1 MPIHYE
7 VTSVTLD
14 EIKDLV
20 SDRAIT
26 GETMLINMGPQHPS
40 THGVLRLLLEI
51 DGETIIS
58 CLPDVGF
65 LHTGIEKS
73 MEGKT
78 YQQVEVMTDR
88 IDYLNTVGNN
98 LAYCLAVE
106 KLVELDVPPRA
117 QTIRVILAEL
127 QRIASHLIWLATQA
141 LDLAAQSVFL
151 YCFRERELILD
162 IFELVSG
169 QRMMTT
175 YIRPGGLWR
184 ELPPEFEDAVRS
196 FIGMFP
202 KRIQMYEDLLT
213 KNPLFVDRTKGIG
226 VISGEEAV
234 RWGMTGP
241 SLRGSGIDY
250 DIRKVKPYSGYEEY
264 DFDVPLG
271 EYGDVF
277 SRYIIRIQ
285 EMRESVRIIQQG
297 LDKLPGG
304 PIRSDNRKFVP
315 PPRSELGTSME
326 ALIHHF
332 KLWTEGYNAPEGAVY
347 LPVSSPRGE
356 LGVYLESDGG
366 PKPYRVHWRTPSYGN
381 LQAMP
386 ILAKGHLVA
395 DLIAIIGS
403 IDIVLGDID
412 R

>member
-14 EIKDLV
+14 EIKNLV

-26 GETMLINMGPQHPS
+26 GETMLLNMGPQHPS
-40 THGVLRLLLEI
+40 THGVLRLLLEL

-58 CLPDVGF
+58 CIPDVGF

-78 YQQVEVMTDR
+78 YQQVEVLTDR

-98 LAYCLAVE
+98 LVYCLAVE

-226 VISGEEAV
+226 VISGEEAA

-241 SLRGSGIDY
+241 SLRGSGVDY
-250 DIRKVKPYSGYEEY
+250 DIRKVSPYSGYEEY

-271 EYGDVF
+271 ESGDVF

>member
-1 MPIHYE
+1 MPIHTE

-14 EIKDLV
+14 EIKNLV
-20 SDRAIT
+20 SDRAVS
-26 GETMLINMGPQHPS
+26 GETMLLNMGPQHPS
-40 THGVLRLLLEI
+40 THGVLRLLLEL
-51 DGETIIS
+51 DGETIVS
-58 CLPDVGF
+58 CIPDVGF

-73 MEGKT
+73 MEGKS

-106 KLVELDVPPRA
+106 KLVELDVPARA

-151 YCFRERELILD
+151 YCFREREIILD

-184 ELPPEFEDAVRS
+184 DVPPEFETAVRD
-196 FIGMFP
+196 FLGMFP
-202 KRIQMYEDLLT
+202 KRIKMYENLLT
-213 KNPLFVDRTKGIG
+213 KNPLFVDRTKGIA
-226 VISGEEAV
+226 VISGEEALK
-234 RWGMTGP
+234 WGMTGP
-241 SLRGSGIDY
+241 SLRGSGVDY
-250 DIRKVKPYSGYEEY
+250 DIRKVQPYSGYEQYE
-264 DFDVPLG
+264 FNVPVG
-271 EYGDVF
+271 ESGDVF

-285 EMRESVRIIQQG
+285 EMRESLHIIQQA

-304 PIRSDNRKFVP
+304 PVRSSNRKYVP

-332 KLWTEGYNAPEGAVY
+332 KLWTEGFDAPEGAVY

-356 LGVYLESDGG
+356 LGVFLESDGG
-366 PKPYRVHWRTPSYGN
+366 PKPYRVHWRTPSYAN
-381 LQAMP
+381 LQVMP
-386 ILAKGHLVA
+386 VLAKGHLVA
-395 DLIAIIGS
+395 DLVAIIGS
-403 IDIVLGDID
+403 IDIVLGDVD